1 MDAQDGFVLRGDLN
15 WMTPKAGACGA
26 TSKTSGRQIEMATAL
41 QSQAAQ
47 WLTPHGMG
55 GIDHNGKL
63 GGGGEF
69 AKQVVNW
76 ATPNTLDGMQPK
88 TEKAVLKEM
97 TVTRPGRSQ
106 MANLRDQ
113 VIHNW
118 TTPSASDGTRGGCI
132 TENMTGTSLTQ
143 KVKSLWSTPKAT
155 ELERGICTAES
166 NRKSPSIQ
174 TQAANWLTPTAR
186 DHKGANT
193 EPSLHRSNGQS
204 RMDQLA
210 NAAVF
215 SRLAPPTQDGK
226 KLLVERQSSHRQ
238 LNPLF
243 ASWLM
248 GWPST
253 WVIAAPHA
261 SNALATASWR
271 SALQR
276 HLSCLLSDQEF
287 SS

>member
-1 MDAQDGFVLRGDLN
+1 MYHREHDRHFAH
-15 WMTPKAGACGA
+15 A
-26 TSKTSGRQIEMATAL
+26 TSK
-41 QSQAAQ
+41 
-47 WLTPHGMG
+47 
-55 GIDHNGKL
+55 KL
-63 GGGGEF
+63 
-69 AKQVVNW
+69 VVN
-76 ATPNTLDGMQPK
+76 AK
-88 TEKAVLKEM
+88 
-97 TVTRPGRSQ
+97 
-106 MANLRDQ
+106 
-113 VIHNW
+113 
-118 TTPSASDGTRGGCI
+118 SDGTRKR
-132 TENMTGTSLTQ
+132 NMHSRVEPKIAQHTNTSG
-143 KVKSLWSTPKAT
+143 
-155 ELERGICTAES
+155 ELVNTHS
-166 NRKSPSIQ
+166 
-174 TQAANWLTPTAR
+174 AR
-186 DHKGANT
+186 PQGANT